1 MRRDTRLLQHT
12 AKMFLARRVRQ
23 QRPHNAR
30 HTRLFLLQRFALALL
45 QMLAYFLHRRHCQF
59 LSGYAPGTTPF
70 ALRIKA
76 IEYEILL
83 SSAFLVVEVHTQRIH
98 KHPELRFRREMIPHC
113 VRDKHLDLT
122 GVVSSLRS
130 KALVH
135 PELLHTAV
143 RLLTISNFV
152 TELSSKFLQYLMTPL
167 PFIRVI
173 YLTAFLIYTY
183 RDNVIMHT
191 VNIRMLV
198 NDIRLVAIA

>member
-1 MRRDTRLLQHT
+1 
-12 AKMFLARRVRQ
+12 
-23 QRPHNAR
+23 
-30 HTRLFLLQRFALALL
+30 
-45 QMLAYFLHRRHCQF
+45 
-59 LSGYAPGTTPF
+59 
-70 ALRIKA
+70 
-76 IEYEILL
+76 
-83 SSAFLVVEVHTQRIH
+83 
-98 KHPELRFRREMIPHC
+98 MIPHC

-152 TELSSKFLQYLMTPL
+152 TELSSKLFQYLMTPL

-173 YLTAFLIYTY
+173 YLTAFLVHTY